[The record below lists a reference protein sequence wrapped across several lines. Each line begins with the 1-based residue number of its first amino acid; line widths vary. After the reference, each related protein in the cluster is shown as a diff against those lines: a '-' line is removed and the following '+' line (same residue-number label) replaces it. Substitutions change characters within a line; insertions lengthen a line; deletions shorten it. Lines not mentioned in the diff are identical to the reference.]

1 MLIFL
6 ILNNMRELF
15 KVNYFKSVSLLTIVT
30 FVTYMLTA
38 LVLVGRVNAASIT
51 TASDLLT
58 RLQVSTLSSHK
69 FTFTAGTGNTFAEG
83 ETITYDFNEDG
94 GGFVVGGAAS
104 VATDFDFNDGTE
116 RNILS
121 VTVGAPDC
129 TGSGADDVAIGL
141 DDTNGIVTVEL
152 CAGAG
157 DSGAT
162 PTITLKYG
170 IAATVGG
177 AGVNRVTNPATAA
190 SYEVHVGG
198 TFGDTGEVEIPVVD
212 DDTVNV
218 TGYIDTF
225 LTFDI
230 DTAATNVQCDAAGGS
245 SPCDSYGTATDNTGY
260 VVDLGEMTT
269 SAVNNSGD
277 SVPHADGGT
286 GAINYVW
293 FDTSTNAA
301 GGVAVTVVSYF
312 GLNNVD
318 GTPSSLISA
327 LEGPGSTNEIRSV
340 PSAAETA
347 ITAGSGLYGFAFTN
361 GGINTVATGSAAT
374 IATNYDM
381 DTVGE
386 YGWVPSQAT
395 SGTGSPA
402 TIFSSTGALDTSRTQ
417 FEVAAAPDAQDGT
430 GTYTD
435 QLTFIAT
442 GTF

>member
-1 MLIFL
+1 MRDFL
-6 ILNNMRELF
+6 

-38 LVLVGRVNAASIT
+38 LILVGHARAASIT
-51 TASDLLT
+51 VASDLLT

-69 FTFTAGTGNTFAEG
+69 LTFTMDAGTSFAAG
-83 ETITYDFNEDG
+83 ETMTFDFHG
-94 GGFVVGGAAS
+94 TGTGFTLS
-104 VATDFDFNDGTE
+104 SSIATTDVTFNDGTS
-116 RNILS
+116 R
-121 VTVGAPDC
+121 TVFAVANNGAPDC
-129 TGSGADDVAIGL
+129 TGAGSNDVVLGTNTTTGVITIELCTGATASASGAVVVFKLGVA
-141 DDTNGIVTVEL
+141 
-152 CAGAG
+152 AGG
-157 DSGAT
+157 T
-162 PTITLKYG
+162 
-170 IAATVGG
+170 
-177 AGVNRVTNPATAA
+177 NRVTNNATAG
-190 SYEVHVGG
+190 SYEIHIAG

-230 DTAATNVQCDAAGGS
+230 DTAATDVQCDAAGGS
-245 SPCDSYGTATDNTGY
+245 SPCDSYGGATDNTGY

-277 SVPHADGGT
+277 SVGHADGGT

-301 GGVAVTVVSYF
+301 GGVAVTLVSYF

-340 PSAAETA
+340 PSAAETT

-361 GGINTVATGSAAT
+361 GGTNTVATGTAAT

-402 TIFSSTGALDTSRTQ
+402 TIYSSTAALDTSRTQ